1 MSNWDY
7 QPFWEELINKTK
19 NTLSSQEFDVWIK
32 NISYLSSSEGCII
45 TEVPSSF
52 YRDQID
58 SRYRATLE
66 KELYKISGHPLSIEF
81 KINKNLKINDEDNS
95 SQEEI
100 SEKEEKIETDSSK
113 TTKTY
118 SSQTNDINDFSSS
131 HLQPEYSFERFVQ
144 SDSNMMAYNAA
155 FAIANNPGKL
165 YNPCLI
171 YGGVGLGKT
180 HLMQAIGN
188 KIQLDTNLNVVYVTA
203 EDFTNEFLNN
213 LKNKTVQEFKNK
225 YRNKTD
231 ALLIDDIHFFS
242 GKPAV
247 QEELFYT
254 FEALTKKKKA
264 IIFTCDRTLEQLKDV
279 AERLHS
285 RFGCGL
291 QVDLQPPVY
300 ETRYAILLKKLEEKQ
315 TEIDKE
321 IIDLIAKNIATNVRD
336 LESALIK
343 IVAYKELTNKNVTIE
358 TAKELLKDNF
368 GSPKQEN
375 ISIDLIM
382 KVIAEHYNL
391 SSSEIRGKKRNKNIV
406 LPRQL
411 CMYITRE
418 ITDFSTTEIGNEFG
432 GRDHTTVMHACQKI
446 EELLRTDPS
455 MDSTIQLLIKE
466 IKNKKIKM

>member
-1 MSNWDY
+1 MSNCNYQEFWD
-7 QPFWEELINKTK
+7 ELINKTK
-19 NTLSSQEFDVWIK
+19 TSLSSQEFDVWIK
-32 NISYLSSSEGCII
+32 NLSYYSSSEGCI
-45 TEVPSSF
+45 TVHVPSSF
-52 YRDQID
+52 YRDQIE
-58 SRYRATLE
+58 SRYISTLE
-66 KELYKISGHPLSIEF
+66 KDIFKISGQPLKIILEVNNNI
-81 KINKNLKINDEDNS
+81 KINTDEEESLEEKKSSKDESKQKITKTTYLSNTNINNS
-95 SQEEI
+95 S
-100 SEKEEKIETDSSK
+100 
-113 TTKTY
+113 Y
-118 SSQTNDINDFSSS
+118 S
-131 HLQPEYSFERFVQ
+131 HLQSEYTFERFVQ
-144 SDSNMMAYNAA
+144 SDTNMMAYNAA

-188 KIQLDTNLNVVYVTA
+188 KIESETSLKVVYVTA
-203 EDFTNEFLNN
+203 EDFTNEFLND
-213 LKNKTVQEFKNK
+213 LKNRTVPEFKNK
-225 YRNKTD
+225 YRNKID
-231 ALLIDDIHFFS
+231 VLLIDDIHFFS

-254 FEALTKKKKA
+254 FEALTKSKKA

-300 ETRYAILLKKLEEKQ
+300 ETRYAILLKKIEEKQ
-315 TEIDKE
+315 TELDKDIVE
-321 IIDLIAKNIATNVRD
+321 LIAKNIATNVRD
-336 LESALIK
+336 LEAALIK
-343 IVAYKELTNKNVTIE
+343 IIAYKELTNKNVTIE
-358 TAKELLKDNF
+358 TAKDLLKDNF
-368 GSPKQEN
+368 GSTKQGN

-382 KVIAEHYNL
+382 KVITEHYNL

-411 CMYITRE
+411 SMYITRE

-432 GRDHTTVMHACQKI
+432 GRDHTTVIHACQKI
-446 EELLRTDPS
+446 EDMLRTDPS

-466 IKNKKIKM
+466 IKNKRIKN